1 MKKYIGFSVLLLA
14 AISAGAQDSTGRQ
27 VKITSVFQPVLKEA
41 AKMNFNASPAAVDT
55 STPRLQYNIPNQ
67 NLNFALQPGTLKP
80 LALQVDTAGNWP
92 NESYVKLGFGN
103 LSTPFGQVGLSV
115 GDGKTAGLN
124 VYGQHV
130 SSKGKL
136 PYQDYSHTNI
146 DLNAFF
152 QSGGN
157 QEWNAR
163 FGAVQDKHNRYGFD
177 TATVVIPEDS
187 LRVKLQTWSGRVS
200 VHNINRTELGIS
212 YAPELRVDAFSDQ
225 NSNSESNTYINLPL
239 QKTIGEEFAADL
251 GVTTSL
257 SRFKP
262 DNKGDVSNN
271 FITISPAVIYKASN
285 LYLKAGIRPGW
296 DNSSFKLFPN
306 IMAEFSST
314 DERFSFQAGWSG
326 NFRNSGYQY
335 MAGVNPYILAPDSV
349 YNSGIEERYA
359 GFKGSAG
366 DHFTYSV
373 RAAYNKIT
381 NQPLFTNDTS
391 AAGNAF
397 MVINEPVLKVLNF
410 GGELGFNIGEKFS
423 LLTNLQ
429 FNQYKPEQN
438 EKAWGLLPLEFRT
451 NMRLQVMKDLYVTG
465 DLFAFDGPWYML
477 KGGGKES
484 LQGGMDLSGG
494 VEYKVHN
501 NVRLWAQFNNILNK
515 EYQRW
520 NQYPVYGF
528 NFLGGVVIS
537 FAQNR

>member
-1 MKKYIGFSVLLLA
+1 M
-14 AISAGAQDSTGRQ
+14 R
-27 VKITSVFQPVLKEA
+27 
-41 AKMNFNASPAAVDT
+41 
-55 STPRLQYNIPNQ
+55 
-67 NLNFALQPGTLKP
+67 
-80 LALQVDTAGNWP
+80 
-92 NESYVKLGFGN
+92 
-103 LSTPFGQVGLSV
+103 
-115 GDGKTAGLN
+115 
-124 VYGQHV
+124 
-130 SSKGKL
+130 
-136 PYQDYSHTNI
+136 
-146 DLNAFF
+146 FF

-177 TATVVIPEDS
+177 TATVMIPEDS

-212 YAPELRVDAFSDQ
+212 YAPELRVDVFNDQ

-251 GVTTSL
+251 GVTASL

-314 DERFSFQAGWSG
+314 DERFSFQAGWTG

-373 RAAYNKIT
+373 KAAYNKIT

-397 MVINEPVLKVLNF
+397 MVINEPVMKVLNF